1 MKHKVSSLYI
11 SPTKKGLFEKC
22 KPQGIFGI
30 LWYRIK
36 KKCYYLVNIGR
47 SWQGGGGLLEYQSP
61 SCYTRYDSSIHHSH
75 CYVPLTDFSGLEKKL
90 NSTPQA
96 AALSHILLSW
106 ANYLLVLVN
115 DLIVQNDLPS
125 HRCHLG
131 KYKTFKDYCPT
142 RESTDP
148 WLPNGTFFEP
158 CFVFL
163 YFVIVFLLF
172 FPNIHLLQSYRYYY
186 HNFPS
191 LGRRPQEPLLPQ
203 RMANQPRV
211 SCDEYEQGSCRWYD
225 EWNYDHLLDYTAN
238 LQNLIWSNTSS
249 YIEKIIY

>member
-1 MKHKVSSLYI
+1 M
-11 SPTKKGLFEKC
+11 LFPC
-22 KPQGIFGI
+22 KYWHVLAGG
-30 LWYRIK
+30 RI
-36 KKCYYLVNIGR
+36 IA
-47 SWQGGGGLLEYQSP
+47 WIP
-61 SCYTRYDSSIHHSH
+61 
-75 CYVPLTDFSGLEKKL
+75 VPLLLYQMWASTFSVFNMCLSLTFSGLEKKL
-90 NSTPQA
+90 NSTPSFGQA

-106 ANYLLVLVN
+106 INYLLVLVD

-131 KYKTFKDYCPT
+131 KYKALKDYCPT
-142 RESTDP
+142 RKFTGP

-163 YFVIVFLLF
+163 YFVILFLLF
-172 FPNIHLLQSYRYYY
+172 FTNIHLLQSYRYYY